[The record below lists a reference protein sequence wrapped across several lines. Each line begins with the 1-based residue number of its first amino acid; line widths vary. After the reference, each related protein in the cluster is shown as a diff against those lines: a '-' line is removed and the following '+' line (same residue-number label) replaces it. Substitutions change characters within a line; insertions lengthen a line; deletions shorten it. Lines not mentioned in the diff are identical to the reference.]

1 MASIKDFV
9 RMCCFSNCKN
19 CKLGATYRLSDI
31 NCFEFI
37 LQDTEEAE
45 KVIDDWNEEITKM
58 NIDISN
64 DFTDLVEKGRD
75 NE

>member
-19 CKLGATYRLSDI
+19 YKLGATYRLSDI

-37 LQDTEEAE
+37 LQNTEEAE
-45 KVIDDWNEEITKM
+45 RVIDEWNKQITKM

-64 DFTDLVEKGRD
+64 DFTDLLEKGRD
-75 NE
+75 NG